1 MGFAGWLRSRL
12 RHRTVDAHWH
22 LGAHGA
28 AAAPHFHR
36 FISSK
41 ETPMKVETVLII
53 MFVVF
58 GLFMLANWFNRPK
71 K

>member
-1 MGFAGWLRSRL
+1 MIHSG
-12 RHRTVDAHWH
+12 D
-22 LGAHGA
+22 
-28 AAAPHFHR
+28 
-36 FISSK
+36 
-41 ETPMKVETVLII
+41 ETMEIHKVLIL

>member
-1 MGFAGWLRSRL
+1 
-12 RHRTVDAHWH
+12 
-22 LGAHGA
+22 
-28 AAAPHFHR
+28 
-36 FISSK
+36 
-41 ETPMKVETVLII
+41 MKVQTVLII

>member
-1 MGFAGWLRSRL
+1 L
-12 RHRTVDAHWH
+12 
-22 LGAHGA
+22 
-28 AAAPHFHR
+28 PHKGTAME
-36 FISSK
+36 IK
-41 ETPMKVETVLII
+41 NILII